1 MLTPEDF
8 LSVTQFHIVTD
19 GSPFDI
25 AVENLDAE
33 FLQLFAEE
41 PWQRTRHAPMSGV
54 FLSTASGNTQIL
66 YPLKVTRTFQ
76 SKGPPKARIESPHK
90 AEPGKP

>member
-33 FLQLFAEE
+33 FLELFAEE
-41 PWQRTRHAPMSGV
+41 PWQRTRHVPDVRGFLINGV
-54 FLSTASGNTQIL
+54 REYANLVSLESDADLSI
-66 YPLKVTRTFQ
+66 
-76 SKGPPKARIESPHK
+76 
-90 AEPGKP
+90 